1 MIRLTDEQWER
12 IRDHFPEENIADG
25 RPGRRPIPTRYVL
38 EAVLWILNTGAQWHM
53 LPQSYPNYKTV
64 HRRFQTWCRDAVL
77 RRVLTDVANEL
88 RDRGALNEEE
98 CFIDAT
104 FVMAKGGGLEI
115 GATKRGKGMK
125 IMAIVDRHG
134 LPLSVSTHAANHH
147 EVRLVQLCFDF
158 YMIEA
163 KPENLI
169 GDRAYDSDPLDAELR
184 KDGIEMIAPHRSKQK
199 QAAHARSA
207 TAKPLYATLA
217 RGALLCLDSMAAPHP
232 RPLGILRP
240 KLPRLRTA
248 RLPRCPLQAIL
259 R

>member
-115 GATKRGKGMK
+115 GAPKRGKGMK

-169 GDRAYDSDPLDAELR
+169 GDRAYDSDGCGAAKGR
-184 KDGIEMIAPHRSKQK
+184 HRDDRAASVQPK

-207 TAKPLYATLA
+207 KVKPLHATLA
-217 RGALLCLDSMAAPHP
+217 RRALLRLDSMAAPGPHSLGVP
-232 RPLGILRP
+232 RPQFPRLCPTCLPRHPLQTILR
-240 KLPRLRTA
+240 
-248 RLPRCPLQAIL
+248 
-259 R
+259 

>member
-12 IRDHFPEENIADG
+12 IRMHFPEEHIPDG
-25 RPGRRPIPTRYVL
+25 RPGRKPIPTRRVSL
-38 EAVLWILNTGAQWHM
+38 VDSQHRRAMAHAAAE
-53 LPQSYPNYKTV
+53 LPEL

-98 CFIDAT
+98 YFIDAT

-147 EVRLVQLCFDF
+147 EVRLVQLWFDF

-169 GDRAYDSDPLDAELR
+169 GDRAYDSDPLDADLR
-184 KDGIEMIAPHRSKQK
+184 HRDDRAASGQPK

-207 TAKPLYATLA
+207 KGKP
-217 RGALLCLDSMAAPHP
+217 
-232 RPLGILRP
+232 
-240 KLPRLRTA
+240 
-248 RLPRCPLQAIL
+248 
-259 R
+259 